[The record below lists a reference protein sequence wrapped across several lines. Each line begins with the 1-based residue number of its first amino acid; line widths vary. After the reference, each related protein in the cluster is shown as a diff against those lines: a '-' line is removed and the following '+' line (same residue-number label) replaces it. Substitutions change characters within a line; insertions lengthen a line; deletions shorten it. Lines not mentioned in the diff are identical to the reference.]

1 MIAGFLVLTRKSN
14 LFHRFLNGLTLST
27 LGSMPLT
34 FHAGRILQ
42 FFSSMTWISIFMLR
56 KRWNLPLNLPYLRTH
71 VPIFWL
77 SLMILSTWGPPSSG
91 HLNLVTL
98 RHRPYNTIWGPTDP
112 FPFSGP
118 QPLRPSS
125 KTFSWGCPVRR
136 SGDIVLY
143 LICVLPTARLLSK
156 LGGHILQTFTHFFI
170 GLKLFW
176 LTKNQFKSI

>member
-1 MIAGFLVLTRKSN
+1 MTCIA
-14 LFHRFLNGLTLST
+14 
-27 LGSMPLT
+27 
-34 FHAGRILQ
+34 
-42 FFSSMTWISIFMLR
+42 IFIPG

-98 RHRPYNTIWGPTDP
+98 RHRPYNIICGPTDP

-143 LICVLPTARLLSK
+143 LICILPTAQLLPK
-156 LGGHILQTFTHFFI
+156 LRGYILQIFTHFFI

-176 LTKNQFKSI
+176 LTKNQFKSIKRGLKFYYWIT